1 MFPCFLASKTNQT
14 PSLKSV
20 QSRLNMSKGRL
31 TLELE
36 QRKASLVGIN
46 DVKFLV
52 FPIADGY
59 NTLKLLGANGLS
71 ACSVVVVASSYAA
84 LLAHIGPNIEGD
96 DRPDSFI
103 RLAEH
108 MMSEIERLYNEHK
121 KYFPPNIQRYVI
133 VATINGQV
141 LTDGQR
147 DVMINRLKAMGLPD
161 PAEVHR
167 PIQPPTQSGPL
178 GTVMVS
184 GIYGAA
190 NSPEILL
197 EDVPLAATST
207 SVVPSSSTAEN
218 TEDSWYWLSN
228 PNDGY
233 LPIRRVQQ
241 SGTVV
246 DSRDVNN
253 PPLGVWIYRVNQ
265 PSKPNDWVR
274 WDGSSWHQNTI

>member
-1 MFPCFLASKTNQT
+1 
-14 PSLKSV
+14 
-20 QSRLNMSKGRL
+20 MSKGRL

-52 FPIADGY
+52 FPTADGY
-59 NTLKLLGANGLS
+59 NTLKSLGANGLS

-84 LLAHIGPNIEGD
+84 ILAHIGPNIEGD

-103 RLAEH
+103 ILAEN

-121 KYFPPNIQRYVI
+121 KYFPLNTQRYVI

-167 PIQPPTQSGPL
+167 PMQPPTQSGPL

-197 EDVPLAATST
+197 EDVLLAATGTSVSVVPSSST
-207 SVVPSSSTAEN
+207 SVVPSSSTLVVPSSSTAEN
-218 TEDSWYWLSN
+218 TEDSWCWLSN
-228 PNDGY
+228 ANDGY

-246 DSRDVNN
+246 DSRDVSN
-253 PPLGVWIYRVNQ
+253 PPIDVWIYRVNQ
-265 PSKPNDWVR
+265 PLKPNDWVR